1 MAGYARQAQLTVQS
15 LARMVR
21 VAVHTEKWRIPC
33 ARFSP
38 RVPRCCSH
46 SRPPAASPTQL
57 DVVDKDSVGRHRHR
71 IDRSIFR
78 QPGLHRHSRHA
89 RRHDRQLRLGSG
101 APVSGFG
108 VDTFSVRWTGE
119 VVPQFS
125 ETYRFYTSSDDG
137 VRLWV
142 NNQQIVNNWTDHG
155 TTENSGTIALTA
167 GQRLPDPDGVL
178 RSGRAGG
185 GPALV
190 VEPEPAET
198 DHPAVTAVVDAD
210 ARRPPPPRTGLY
222 IDGRFLKDPC
232 GQTITIRGYEQPVG
246 RGLLEADA
254 GIPEMARTGANYARL
269 LVQIPPHATSVPSV
283 NTLQTYID
291 LARANGMLVELSLN
305 DGSGGDAVYNRQDV
319 KNVLFGDEDVVII
332 HGIGES
338 QQSTDDGWVNEAKN
352 RITRMRGYGYKHV
365 IFAGSREFGR
375 NPHTVLNR
383 GAEVL
388 AADPLRNVHFLVQL
402 YWGDNN
408 SGANY
413 YESRY
418 GLTVEQALDRFAAS
432 NLAIQAGLLSD
443 DSCCSSYPW
452 IDFESAMT
460 RAQQAGS
467 AGYGGTGTTR
477 STAPATTSPPTAAS
491 GAGSRSPATPT
502 SRTTDRRSR

>member
-1 MAGYARQAQLTVQS
+1 MRTIFSSRAALLVAFAATGCLGDELDLVDEDTSGVIGTGLTGQYFNNQDFTGTAVT
-15 LARMVR
+15 R
-21 VAVHTEKWRIPC
+21 VDTTVNFDW
-33 ARFSP
+33 
-38 RVPRCCSH
+38 
-46 SRPPAASPTQL
+46 AA
-57 DVVDKDSVGRHRHR
+57 
-71 IDRSIFR
+71 
-78 QPGLHRHSRHA
+78 
-89 RRHDRQLRLGSG
+89 G

-125 ETYRFYTSSDDG
+125 ESYRFYTSSDDG

-167 GQRLPDPDGVL
+167 GQAYPIRMEYYE
-178 RSGRAGG
+178 AGG
-185 GPALV
+185 Q
-190 VEPEPAET
+190 
-198 DHPAVTAVVDAD
+198 AV
-210 ARRPPPPRTGLY
+210 ARLSWSSASRAKQIIPQSRLSSMPSTPPPPPRTGLY
-222 IDGRFLKDPC
+222 VDGRFLKDPC

-291 LARANGMLVELSLN
+291 LSRANGMLVELSLN

-338 QQSTDDGWVNEAKN
+338 QQSTDDGWVTEAKS
-352 RITRMRGYGYKHV
+352 RVTRMRGYGYKHV

-402 YWGDNN
+402 YWGDNS
-408 SGANY
+408 SGSNY

-460 RAQQAGS
+460 RAQQGRVSWLWWDWHNPFDGASYHITTNGRYGS
-467 AGYGGTGTTR
+467 WKSQPSHPYQPNHGSQVALNHAASIQKTSVKTNYMRTR
-477 STAPATTSPPTAAS
+477 SCN
-491 GAGSRSPATPT
+491 
-502 SRTTDRRSR
+502 